1 MGIWPTANQLCP
13 SVVVRKQKRHPFT
26 STGRPPRPPS
36 PAPFP
41 EYPALNLKRRGR
53 LVRGGGLAVFLEARC
68 RLRNCKIARGW
79 AQALIWKECLSAALS
94 SPREDD

>member
-26 STGRPPRPPS
+26 STTTPPS
-36 PAPFP
+36 L

-53 LVRGGGLAVFLEARC
+53 LVRGLVVFL
-68 RLRNCKIARGW
+68 RLGAV
-79 AQALIWKECLSAALS
+79 
-94 SPREDD
+94 